1 VVRNGRRAF
10 TLVEAMVTTAL
21 VGIALAGALAGI
33 ASLSKADT
41 RARDAELLQ
50 RLAIQ
55 KMTEF
60 ESVSDPREVEN
71 SGDFTDAGYPDAQWE
86 LTVETGGE
94 ENLDLLTITATRG
107 TNEQVVKQLVY
118 VPPITTTGGTP

>member
-1 VVRNGRRAF
+1 
-10 TLVEAMVTTAL
+10 MVTTAL

-60 ESVSDPREVEN
+60 ESVSDPRAVEN

-86 LTVETGGE
+86 LTVETGSE

-107 TNEQVVKQLVY
+107 TTEQVVKQLVY
-118 VPPITTTGGTP
+118 VQPITTTGGTP